1 MHVISLLQILFLMLL
16 ANGAPVL
23 AKRIF
28 GPRYTYPVDANRRLY
43 DGRRLFGSSKTI
55 RGVVCALILTG
66 IAAPLVG
73 LTVQLGLLIAAGA
86 MAGDL
91 LSSFTKRRLGLPA
104 SSRAI
109 PIDQV
114 PESLIPLLACYAV
127 LDLTVL
133 DIIVGVLVFLIGG
146 LLLSRLLFWLHVR
159 DRPY

>member
-1 MHVISLLQILFLMLL
+1 MHVVQLLQILFLMLL
-16 ANGAPVL
+16 ANGAPVI

-28 GPRYTYPVDANRRLY
+28 GQRYVYPVDASLRFY
-43 DGRRLFGSSKTI
+43 DGRRLFGSSKTV
-55 RGVVCALILTG
+55 RGVLCALFVTAV
-66 IAAPLVG
+66 AAPLVG
-73 LTVQLGLLIAAGA
+73 LSIWLGLVIAAGA

-114 PESLIPLLACYAV
+114 PESLIPLMACYAA

-133 DIIVGVLVFLIGG
+133 DVFVGVLVFLIGG
-146 LLLSRLLFWLHVR
+146 LLLSRVLFRLHVR

>member
-1 MHVISLLQILFLMLL
+1 MHLESLLQILFLMML
-16 ANGAPVL
+16 ANGAPVI

-28 GPRYTYPVDANRRLY
+28 GQRYVYPVDASVRFY

-55 RGVVCALILTG
+55 RGVVCALLVTAV
-66 IAAPLVG
+66 AAPLVG
-73 LTVQLGLLIAAGA
+73 LSAQLGLLIAATA

-114 PESLIPLLACYAV
+114 PESFFPLLACYFP
-127 LDLTVL
+127 LGLTVA
-133 DIIVGVLVFLIGG
+133 DVVAGVVVFLIGG
-146 LLLSRLLFWLHVR
+146 LLLSRVLFRLHVR

>member
-1 MHVISLLQILFLMLL
+1 MHVVQLLQVLFLMLL
-16 ANGAPVL
+16 ANGAPVI

-28 GPRYTYPVDANRRLY
+28 GQRYVYPVDANVRFY
-43 DGRRLFGSSKTI
+43 DGRRLFGSSKTV
-55 RGVVCALILTG
+55 RGVICALLVTAV
-66 IAAPLVG
+66 AAPLIG
-73 LTVQLGLLIAAGA
+73 LSIWLGLVIAAGA

-109 PIDQV
+109 PVDQV
-114 PESLIPLLACYAV
+114 PESLIPPCYTA

-133 DIIVGVLVFLIGG
+133 DVIVGVLVFLIGG
-146 LLLSRLLFWLHVR
+146 LLLSRVLFRLHVR

>member
-1 MHVISLLQILFLMLL
+1 MHLVQLLQVLFLMLL
-16 ANGAPVL
+16 ANGAPVI

-28 GPRYTYPVDANRRLY
+28 GPRYTYPIDANVRFY
-43 DGRRLFGSSKTI
+43 DGRRLFGPSKTI

-73 LTVQLGLLIAAGA
+73 LSVQLGLLIAAGA

-91 LSSFTKRRLGLPA
+91 LSSFTKRRLGRPA

-109 PIDQV
+109 PIDQI
-114 PESLIPLLACYAV
+114 PESLLPLLACYTA
-127 LDLTVL
+127 LDLSYLDVL
-133 DIIVGVLVFLIGG
+133 VGVLVFLIGG
-146 LLLSRLLFWLHVR
+146 LLLSRLLFRLHVR

>member
-1 MHVISLLQILFLMLL
+1 MHLVQLLQILFLMLL
-16 ANGAPVL
+16 ANGAPVI

-28 GPRYTYPVDANRRLY
+28 GQRYVHPVDANVRFY
-43 DGRRLFGSSKTI
+43 DRRRLFGSSKTV
-55 RGVVCALILTG
+55 RGIICAMFVTAV
-66 IAAPLVG
+66 AAPLVG
-73 LTVQLGLLIAAGA
+73 LAPWLGLVIAAGA
-86 MAGDL
+86 MSGDL

-104 SSRAI
+104 SSRAV

-133 DIIVGVLVFLIGG
+133 DVIVGVLVFLIGG

>member
-1 MHVISLLQILFLMLL
+1 MHLVQLLQILFLMLL
-16 ANGAPVL
+16 ANGAPVI

-28 GPRYTYPVDANRRLY
+28 GPRYAYPIDANVRFY
-43 DGRRLFGSSKTI
+43 DGRRLFGPSKTI

-73 LTVQLGLLIAAGA
+73 LSVQLGLLIAAGA

-91 LSSFTKRRLGLPA
+91 LSSFTKRRLGRPA

-109 PIDQV
+109 PIDQI
-114 PESLIPLLACYAV
+114 PESLLPLLACYTA
-127 LDLTVL
+127 LDLSYLDVL
-133 DIIVGVLVFLIGG
+133 VGVLVFLIGG
-146 LLLSRLLFWLHVR
+146 LLLSRVLFRLHVR

>member
-1 MHVISLLQILFLMLL
+1 MTL
-16 ANGAPVL
+16 ANGAPVI

-28 GPRYTYPVDANRRLY
+28 GQRYVYPMDANVRFY
-43 DGRRLFGSSKTI
+43 DGRRLFGSSKTV
-55 RGVVCALILTG
+55 RGVACALIVTAL
-66 IAAPLVG
+66 AAPLVG
-73 LTVQLGLLIAAGA
+73 LSVQLGLVIAAAA

-114 PESLIPLLACYAV
+114 PESLFPLLACYSPLGLSIADV
-127 LDLTVL
+127 VA
-133 DIIVGVLVFLIGG
+133 GVLIFLIGG
-146 LLLSRLLFWLHVR
+146 ILLSRVLFRLRVR

>member
-1 MHVISLLQILFLMLL
+1 MHVVQLLQILFLMLL
-16 ANGAPVL
+16 ANGAPVV

-28 GPRYTYPVDANRRLY
+28 GQRYVYPVDANVRFY
-43 DGRRLFGSSKTI
+43 DGRRLFGSSKTV
-55 RGVVCALILTG
+55 RGVVCALIVTA
-66 IAAPLVG
+66 IAAPLIG
-73 LTVQLGLLIAAGA
+73 LSIWLGLVIAAGA

-114 PESLIPLLACYAV
+114 PESLIPLLACYTA
-127 LDLTVL
+127 LDLTAL
-133 DIIVGVLVFLIGG
+133 DVVVGVLIFLIGG
-146 LLLSRLLFWLHVR
+146 LLLSRVLFLLHVR